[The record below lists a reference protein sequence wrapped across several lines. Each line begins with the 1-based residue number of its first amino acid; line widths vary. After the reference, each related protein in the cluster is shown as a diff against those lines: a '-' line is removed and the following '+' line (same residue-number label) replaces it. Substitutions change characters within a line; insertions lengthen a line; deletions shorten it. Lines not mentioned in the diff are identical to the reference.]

1 MTDYE
6 YFMLFQ
12 YGIEGVQYEIV
23 DGTVTQPAS
32 YDAATDE
39 FGFCGWAFKNDAFA
53 FPSASED
60 PIRYEYLADW
70 AETAIIKPY
79 VGFNL
84 DTTMISNEIAA
95 INDVNAEYGVQLLL
109 GKAGEDVEAAVANY
123 REMLEM
129 AGIETVINEVQT
141 QLTAWA
147 ELNGK

>member
-1 MTDYE
+1 
-6 YFMLFQ
+6 
-12 YGIEGVQYEIV
+12 
-23 DGTVTQPAS
+23 
-32 YDAATDE
+32 
-39 FGFCGWAFKNDAFA
+39 
-53 FPSASED
+53 
-60 PIRYEYLADW
+60 
-70 AETAIIKPY
+70 
-79 VGFNL
+79 
-84 DTTMISNEIAA
+84 MISNEIAA